1 MDAPG
6 TTLAANLR
14 RLREDR
20 GWTQAALADRAQLS
34 RDGYRKI
41 ELGESAPRA
50 STVSE
55 LARALEVSLA
65 ELLRPVPKVT
75 HVRFRSLK
83 RLTSRG
89 KVLADVA
96 TWLGDFRQLET
107 VLDEQKPFA
116 LEPFLRRNHHGE
128 RKPADLAR
136 DVRAALELGDRA
148 PIRNICG
155 LLESAGVKVLPI
167 QVANDAFFGL
177 SVGRGDGGPAI
188 VVNTFPRIAV
198 ERWIFT
204 AAHELGHL
212 LLHLDAYDVDD
223 AKERLPEER
232 EADSFAAHFLL
243 PEEAFRKE
251 WDASAG
257 MALVDR
263 VFKLKRMFRVSY
275 RTVLYRLSEQ
285 YPVGNRI
292 WAMFQVEYH
301 RRVGRTLLKTD
312 EPQGLPPTA
321 FRAAAARAAD
331 EPDGL
336 SPADFAEDRLRL
348 LVRRAV
354 EQEHISLG
362 RAGEILGLRLPE
374 MRALA
379 ASWSEV

>member
-20 GWTQAALADRAQLS
+20 GWSQAALADRAQLS

-41 ELGESAPRA
+41 ELGDSAPRG
-50 STVSE
+50 STVQE
-55 LARALEVSLA
+55 LARALEVPLA
-65 ELLRPVPKVT
+65 ELLRPVPRVS

-96 TWLGDFRQLET
+96 IWLSNYRQVESALA
-107 VLDEQKPFA
+107 DEKPFK
-116 LEPFLRRNHHGE
+116 LEQFARRNHHADITP
-128 RKPADLAR
+128 PALAR
-136 DVRAALELGDRA
+136 EVRAALGLNA
-148 PIRNICG
+148 HVPIRNICG
-155 LLESAGVKVLPI
+155 LLESAGVKVFPI

-177 SVGRGDGGPAI
+177 SVGLADGGPAV

-212 LLHLDAYDVDD
+212 LLHLDAYDTED
-223 AKERLPEER
+223 AAERPSEER

-243 PEEAFRKE
+243 PDAAFKEE

-263 VFKLKRMFRVSY
+263 VLKLKRMFRVSY
-275 RTVLYRLSEQ
+275 RTVLYRLSER
-285 YPVGNRI
+285 PAIGNRI
-292 WAMFQVEYH
+292 WMLFQVEYQ
-301 RRVGRTLLKTD
+301 RRFGRTLLKTD
-312 EPQGLPPTA
+312 EPHGLPPTA
-321 FRAAAARAAD
+321 FRAAAARSSD
-331 EPDGL
+331 EPEGL

-348 LVRRAV
+348 LVRHAV
-354 EQEHISLG
+354 EQERISLG

-374 MRALA
+374 MRQLA